1 MTETILFFATSILLG
16 IALAMD
22 AFSVSLTVG
31 LREPHIK
38 KERVLLAAGMFGGFQ
53 FLMPLLGRLGIGT
66 LLKAFGKLQDFI
78 PVIAFLVLLVLG
90 VKMLLDGIKAKEK
103 EEPEEVSKHALILQ
117 GVATSLD
124 ALSVGFTVFAEYSLL
139 RSVTASLLIGG
150 VTFLLCILGVLIGR
164 KVGTVLKNKAFI
176 LGGII
181 LIAIGIEI
189 LIKG

>member
-53 FLMPLLGRLGIGT
+53 FLMPLLGRLSIGT

-103 EEPEEVSKHALILQ
+103 EEPEEISKHALILQ
-117 GVATSLD
+117 VVATSLD

>member
-1 MTETILFFATSILLG
+1 MGLS
-16 IALAMD
+16 MD
-22 AFSVSLTVG
+22 AFAVSVCKGLSLGSLKPRHAALAG
-31 LREPHIK
+31 LY
-38 KERVLLAAGMFGGFQ
+38 FGGFQ

>member
-1 MTETILFFATSILLG
+1 MTETILFIATSVLLG
-16 IALAMD
+16 AALAMD

-38 KERVLLAAGMFGGFQ
+38 KERVLLAAGIFGGFQ

-66 LLKAFGKLQDFI
+66 LLNFFERLGDFI
-78 PVIAFLVLLVLG
+78 PVAAFAVLLVLG
-90 VKMLLDGIKAKEK
+90 GKMLLDGIRSGKD
-103 EEPEEVSKHALILQ
+103 EEPQEVAKHALVLQ
-117 GVATSLD
+117 GIATSLD
-124 ALSVGFTVFAEYSLL
+124 ALSVGFTVFAEYSPVK
-139 RSVTASLLIGG
+139 SVMASLIVGG
-150 VTFLLCILGVLIGR
+150 VTFVLCIAGVLIGR

>member
-38 KERVLLAAGMFGGFQ
+38 KERVLLAAGIFGGFQ

-103 EEPEEVSKHALILQ
+103 EEPEEASKHALILQ

-124 ALSVGFTVFAEYSLL
+124 ALSVGFTVFAEYSIL